1 MGMPRPSRNIDE
13 LLLQTGRELL
23 ADSGASALSIR
34 RLTRQAGVNLGM
46 FHYHFKSR
54 ENFIRTLLQQM
65 YDEMFASL
73 SVQVERQQTS
83 YETLRSAVRV
93 LARFGRDNRRLL
105 LRISLDALNGEVLAA
120 QFLQSNLP
128 RHVQVIIGLIVAG
141 QNEGVLR
148 KVPVMQ
154 ALAFLAGSVAA
165 PILMGTA
172 AVASGLVPAAVTA
185 QLEAEMLSD
194 EAIDQRIDMALHG
207 LSLRNASAVERERH
221 AS

>member
-1 MGMPRPSRNIDE
+1 MPRPSRNIDE

-23 ADSGASALSIR
+23 AESGASALSIR

-148 KVPVMQ
+148 KLPVMQ

-172 AVASGLVPAAVTA
+172 AVASGLIPAAVTA

>member
-1 MGMPRPSRNIDE
+1 MPRPSRNIDE

-23 ADSGASALSIR
+23 AESGASALSIR
-34 RLTRQAGVNLGM
+34 KLTQRAGVNLGM

-54 ENFIRTLLQQM
+54 ENFVRTLLQQM
-65 YDEMFASL
+65 YDQMFASL

-83 YETLRSAVRV
+83 YETLRAAVRV

-105 LRISLDALNGEVLAA
+105 LRISLDALNGEALAA

-128 RHVQVIIGLIVAG
+128 RHVQVIVGLIVAG
-141 QNEGVLR
+141 QGEGVLR

-172 AVASGLVPAAVTA
+172 AVASGLMPAAVTA
-185 QLEAEMLSD
+185 QLEAEILSD

-207 LSLRNASAVERERH
+207 LSLRSASAGDRERH

>member
-1 MGMPRPSRNIDE
+1 MPRPSRNIDE
-13 LLLQTGRELL
+13 LLLQTGRQLL
-23 ADSGASALSIR
+23 AESGASTLSIR
-34 RLTRQAGVNLGM
+34 KLTQRAGVNLGM

-83 YETLRSAVRV
+83 YETLRAAVRV

-105 LRISLDALNGEVLAA
+105 LRISLDALNGEALAA

-128 RHVQVIIGLIVAG
+128 RHVQVIVGLIVAG
-141 QNEGVLR
+141 QSEGVLR
-148 KVPVMQ
+148 KLPVMQ

-172 AVASGLVPAAVTA
+172 AAASGLMPAAVTA
-185 QLEAEMLSD
+185 QLEADILSD

-207 LSLRNASAVERERH
+207 LSLPSASAGERERR

>member
-1 MGMPRPSRNIDE
+1 MPRPSRNIDE

-23 ADSGASALSIR
+23 AESGASALSIR
-34 RLTRQAGVNLGM
+34 RLTRHAGVNLGM

-128 RHVQVIIGLIVAG
+128 RHVQVIVGLIVAG

-172 AVASGLVPAAVTA
+172 AVASGLMPAAVIA
-185 QLEAEMLSD
+185 QLEAEILSD

-207 LSLRNASAVERERH
+207 LSLRNASAADRERH

>member
-1 MGMPRPSRNIDE
+1 MPRPSRNIDE

-23 ADSGASALSIR
+23 AESGASALSIR
-34 RLTRQAGVNLGM
+34 KLTQRAGVNLGM

-83 YETLRSAVRV
+83 YETLRAAVGV

-120 QFLQSNLP
+120 QFLQTNLP
-128 RHVQVIIGLIVAG
+128 RHVQVIVGQIVAG
-141 QNEGVLR
+141 QSEGVLR
-148 KVPVMQ
+148 KLPVMQ
-154 ALAFLAGSVAA
+154 ALAFLAGAVAA
-165 PILMGTA
+165 PILLGTA
-172 AVASGLVPAAVTA
+172 AMASGLLPAAVTA
-185 QLEAEMLSD
+185 QLEADILSD

-207 LSLRNASAVERERH
+207 LSLRSAATGERERY

>member
-1 MGMPRPSRNIDE
+1 VPRPSRNIDE

-23 ADSGASALSIR
+23 AESGASALSIR
-34 RLTRQAGVNLGM
+34 KLTQRAGVNLGM

-54 ENFIRTLLQQM
+54 ENFVRTLLQQM
-65 YDEMFASL
+65 YDQMFASL

-83 YETLRSAVRV
+83 YETLRAAVRV

-128 RHVQVIIGLIVAG
+128 RHVQVIVGLIVAG
-141 QNEGVLR
+141 QGEGVLR

-172 AVASGLVPAAVTA
+172 AVASGLMPAAVTA
-185 QLEAEMLSD
+185 QLEAEILSD

-207 LSLRNASAVERERH
+207 LSLLSASAGERGRH